1 MKKLLSL
8 CIVVILSTI
17 GITLNAQHRAPMIP
31 FVDTIRQGNT
41 AVIIETT
48 GENPIPLPYKNANP
62 KETYRAAKN
71 GKKLTITHE
80 RLTFDLHS
88 IRTVTK
94 YVYEGNSWKSSIV
107 STDLGIRKE
116 TIYFWRMMV
125 VCYVLTFLLFKKLE
139 FGKFIISN
147 FFGGFILASCAIYV
161 ASLLFSMNLVS
172 IFFTTEKFTLDEN
185 CVNFPHLIVLGIL
198 WAIVPFIATIKIRR
212 KGKDTSKALEHSHQ

>member
-17 GITLNAQHRAPMIP
+17 GTTLNAQHRAPMIP

-88 IRTVTK
+88 IRTVTE
-94 YVYEGNSWKSSIV
+94 YVYEANSWKSSII

-139 FGKFIISN
+139 KVNIFIYDFLGEFIFFSLVIYAIS
-147 FFGGFILASCAIYV
+147 SV
-161 ASLLFSMNLVS
+161 FSMNLVS
-172 IFFTTEKFTLDEN
+172 IFFTSEKFTFDEH
-185 CVNFPHLIVLGIL
+185 CMNFLHLIILCIL
-198 WAIVPFIATIKIRR
+198 WAILPYIATIKIR
-212 KGKDTSKALEHSHQ
+212 KKQKDVPKVPKPSHQ